1 MTEYEIEIVKIQER
15 FSVAADGSS
24 IGVVVPAAMNLILNA
39 ILTIPDKEAALAVTQ
54 SLRPMIDYIESRLST
69 IN

>member
-1 MTEYEIEIVKIQER
+1 MTEYEIEIAKIQER

-24 IGVVVPAAMNLILNA
+24 IGVVVSAAMNLILNV
-39 ILTIPDKEAALAVTQ
+39 ILAIPDKEAALAATQ

>member
-1 MTEYEIEIVKIQER
+1 MTDYEIEIAKIQER
-15 FSVAADGSS
+15 FSGAADGSS

-39 ILTIPDKEAALAVTQ
+39 ILTIPDKEEALAVTQ

>member
-1 MTEYEIEIVKIQER
+1 MTDYEIEIVKIQER

-24 IGVVVPAAMNLILNA
+24 IGVVVSAAMNLILNA
-39 ILTIPDKEAALAVTQ
+39 ILAIPDKEAALAATQ

>member
-1 MTEYEIEIVKIQER
+1 MTDYEIEIAKIQER
-15 FSVAADGSS
+15 FSGAADGSS

-39 ILTIPDKEAALAVTQ
+39 ILTIPDKEAALAVAQ

>member
-1 MTEYEIEIVKIQER
+1 MTDYEIEIAKIQER

-24 IGVVVPAAMNLILNA
+24 IGVAVPAAMNLILNA
-39 ILTIPDKEAALAVTQ
+39 ILDIPDKEAALAVPQ

>member
-1 MTEYEIEIVKIQER
+1 MTDYEIEIVEIQER

-24 IGVVVPAAMNLILNA
+24 IGVVVSAAMNVILNA
-39 ILTIPDKEAALAVTQ
+39 ILAIPDKEAALAATQ

-69 IN
+69 IS